1 MRLGAIL
8 LIPLA
13 LASCKVAEDDST
25 RDRPAAVQ
33 AAADGL
39 CLPAGEVRR
48 LEALQNPP
56 EQDALSLINHYAICH
71 QDSDAARAVAT
82 RLADADVPAA
92 IRYLAVVNLNTS
104 HDLDTVVP
112 LLERAVSL
120 GHESS
125 ARTLRGL
132 MSSTAVADAFGI
144 ERIRPKVRVDVPV
157 RFVRPTAARMIQLCA
172 ATDADAQEF
181 CDEAISQVMI
191 ETGVCRGQPFAQS
204 VAATRSRVLQAKLG
218 SNQSAINLVR
228 ASLDGCTTDANSIP
242 SAALPPA
249 YAPATPAPR

>member
-25 RDRPAAVQ
+25 RDPPAAVQ
-33 AAADGL
+33 AAADSL
-39 CLPAGEVRR
+39 CLPPEEVRR

-56 EQDALSLINHYAICH
+56 ERDALSLINHYAICH

-92 IRYLAVVNLNTS
+92 IHYLAVVNLNTS
-104 HDLDTVVP
+104 RDLDAVVP
-112 LLERAVSL
+112 LLERATSL

-144 ERIRPKVRVDVPV
+144 ERIRPKVRIEVPA
-157 RFVRPTAARMIQLCA
+157 RFVKPTAPRMIQLCA

-181 CDEAISQVMI
+181 CDEAIGQVMI
-191 ETGVCRGQPFAQS
+191 ETRACRGQPFAQS
-204 VAATRSRVLQAKLG
+204 VAAIRSRILQAG
-218 SNQSAINLVR
+218 PASNQSAMDLVR
-228 ASLDGCTTDANSIP
+228 ASLDGC
-242 SAALPPA
+242 AADVNPMP
-249 YAPATPAPR
+249 